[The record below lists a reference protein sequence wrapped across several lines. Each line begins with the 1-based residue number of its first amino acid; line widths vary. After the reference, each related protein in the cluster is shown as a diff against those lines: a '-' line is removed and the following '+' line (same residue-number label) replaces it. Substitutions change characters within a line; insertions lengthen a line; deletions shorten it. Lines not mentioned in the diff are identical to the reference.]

1 MNNIELKNWI
11 ESGILERYV
20 LGQTNEIETA
30 EVEKYKSLFP
40 EVVSELAQIEANI
53 ELLAFENAVTPK
65 SNSKKLIFQSL
76 NLDIQQPQKVVEV
89 EKAEIEVKQ
98 ETPVI
103 ALSPSQSNVQRWLV
117 AASLLAL
124 VSIGL
129 NLFFFSRINQLNQA
143 VAELQLEEQV
153 QQAKYA
159 SLKLQTDSI
168 SQQNQWLALLE
179 VKKVTLN
186 PLSDK
191 VNKPI
196 QVFFNQTDGK
206 VMLNAGGIKP
216 IPQTNQYQ
224 LWALAGGNPISLGM
238 FSGDEKEM
246 QWLQA
251 VENAEA
257 FAVTIEPYGGSPTPT
272 MENLVLMG
280 KVSI

>member
-1 MNNIELKNWI
+1 MNNNELKEWI

-20 LGQTNEIETA
+20 LGQTNETETA
-30 EVEKYKSLFP
+30 EVENYKNLYP
-40 EVVSELAQIEANI
+40 EVNSELAQIEANI
-53 ELLAFENAVTPK
+53 ELLAFENSVTPK
-65 SNSKKLIFQSL
+65 SNSKKLILQAL
-76 NLDIQQPQKVVEV
+76 NFEVQQPTKVVEEIKIEAP
-89 EKAEIEVKQ
+89 EKPTIDLNPTV
-98 ETPVI
+98 
-103 ALSPSQSNVQRWLV
+103 SSVQRWLV

-129 NLFFFSRINQLNQA
+129 NLFFYSKINKLSQT

-153 QQAKYA
+153 QQARYA
-159 SLKLQTDSI
+159 SLKLQTDSV
-168 SQQNQWLALLE
+168 SQQNQWLASLD
-179 VKKVTLN
+179 VQKITLN

-196 QVFFNQTDGK
+196 QVFFNKTDGK

-238 FSGDEKEM
+238 FNGDEKEM

-251 VENAEA
+251 VDNAEA